1 MASRMVMVRVRF
13 RVKVRYRVSVRLSVS
28 VSSGELNWPCA
39 WPAVQW

>member
-39 WPAVQW
+39 WPAVQ